1 MNKKVIS
8 SIIVVAIIVI
18 IAGIWG
24 FKNNE
29 KKKSEVIAN
38 NNTSST
44 TQTVNSDFKLNITS
58 SFSLDKLKT
67 YNLPIII
74 DFGSDS
80 CIPCKQMAPALKQ
93 LNSELQGK
101 AIVRFVDVWKYPNL
115 ANGYPI
121 ELIPTQIFINSDGT
135 PYAPANAEELE
146 LEFITDE
153 NGNHIFT
160 THVGALTVEQMKSM
174 LKEMGLNE

>member
-8 SIIVVAIIVI
+8 VMVIITVILI
-18 IAGIWG
+18 IAGIWLV
-24 FKNNE
+24 KNNQKENE
-29 KKKSEVIAN
+29 KIM
-38 NNTSST
+38 NNTLSS

-58 SFSLDKLKT
+58 KFSLDKLKE

-93 LNSELQGK
+93 LNSELQEK
-101 AIVRFVDVWKYPNL
+101 AIIRFVDVWKHPNL

-135 PYAPANAEELE
+135 PYAPENAEELG
-146 LEFITDE
+146 LEFIIDE

-160 THVGALTVEQMKSM
+160 THVGALTAEQMKSM

>member
-1 MNKKVIS
+1 MNKKAI
-8 SIIVVAIIVI
+8 SIIVIVAVIVI
-18 IAGIWG
+18 IAGIWI

-29 KKKSEVIAN
+29 KNKDGTTTN
-38 NNTSST
+38 NISST
-44 TQTVNSDFKLNITS
+44 NQAVNSDFKLNITS
-58 SFSLDKLKT
+58 SFNLDKLKE
-67 YNLPIII
+67 YKLPIII

-93 LNSELQGK
+93 LNSELQEK
-101 AIVRFVDVWKYPNL
+101 AIIRFVDVWKYPNL

-135 PYAPANAEELE
+135 PYAPENAEELE
-146 LEFITDE
+146 LEFIKDE
-153 NGNHIFT
+153 SGKHIFT

>member
-1 MNKKVIS
+1 MNKKIMSVI
-8 SIIVVAIIVI
+8 IIIAVIVI
-18 IAGIWG
+18 IAGIWI

-29 KKKSEVIAN
+29 KNKDETTT
-38 NNTSST
+38 NNTSNT
-44 TQTVNSDFKLNITS
+44 NQTQNPDFKLNITS
-58 SFSLDKLKT
+58 SFSLDKLKS

-93 LNSELQGK
+93 LNSELQEK
-101 AIVRFVDVWKYPNL
+101 AIIRFVDVWKYPKL
-115 ANGYPI
+115 ADGYPI

-135 PYAPANAEELE
+135 PYAPENAEELE
-146 LEFITDE
+146 LEFIKDE

-160 THVGALTVEQMKSM
+160 THIGALTVEQMKSM
-174 LKEMGLNE
+174 LKEMGLSE

>member
-1 MNKKVIS
+1 MNKKVM
-8 SIIVVAIIVI
+8 SIIVVVAVIVI
-18 IAGIWG
+18 IIGIWLV
-24 FKNNE
+24 KNNV
-29 KKKSEVIAN
+29 KKEDEVAK
-38 NNTSST
+38 NNTSNT
-44 TQTVNSDFKLNITS
+44 TQNENPDFKLNITS
-58 SFSLDKLKT
+58 SFSLDKLKE

-93 LNSELQGK
+93 LNSELQEK
-101 AIVRFVDVWKYPNL
+101 AIIRFVDVWKYPKL
-115 ANGYPI
+115 ANNYPI

-135 PYAPANAEELE
+135 PYAPENAEELE
-146 LEFITDE
+146 LEFIKDE

-160 THVGALTVEQMKSM
+160 THIGALTTEQMKSM

>member
-1 MNKKVIS
+1 MNKKLIS

-18 IAGIWG
+18 IAGIWV

-29 KKKSEVIAN
+29 KKKSEVIEN
-38 NNTSST
+38 NNTSNT
-44 TQTVNSDFKLNITS
+44 TQTVNPDFKLNITS
-58 SFSLDKLKT
+58 GFSLDKLKT

-146 LEFITDE
+146 LEIITDE
-153 NGNHIFT
+153 NGKHIFT